1 MRPKISIPYVDNR
14 GGTPPDLLRGYI
26 AGMKTLMLAATNT
39 YGPLGRAAS
48 VAALPLGDRASRAWL
63 ERTRNPYREE
73 IGRIA
78 DAVELSVVYLL
89 NVCFEWGCTSGV
101 WASPEGALMR
111 RVLDWPFPALGEHI
125 VVVHQS
131 GEAGDFLNVTWPGVT
146 GVYHASAPGRFAA
159 AINQAPMREFG
170 SGFVGDW
177 FRSRVAVG
185 LGDGLP
191 PAHLLRQVFEIAPDY
206 ASAQLLLC
214 RTKLAVPAIFVL
226 AGLSP
231 EEGCIIERTETHF
244 ALRLMSR
251 GRVCATN
258 HFERPLE
265 DRGKGWRPRPI
276 DSEGRLACANELD
289 AEACDFSWF
298 LAPIAN
304 ANSRLGM
311 TACPATG
318 ALMVIGTEGE
328 KPVTEIF
335 RLPSAA

>member
-14 GGTPPDLLRGYI
+14 GGTPPDLLRGHI
-26 AGMKTLMLAATNT
+26 AGMKALVLAATNT

-48 VAALPLGDRASRAWL
+48 AAALPLGDRASRTWL

-78 DAVELSVVYLL
+78 DAVGLSGVYLL

-131 GEAGDFLNVTWPGVT
+131 GEAGEFLNATWPGVT

-206 ASAQLLLC
+206 ASAQIA
-214 RTKLAVPAIFVL
+214 AVPDQVSRASHLRSRRAL
-226 AGLSP
+226 ARRRLCHRADRNP
-231 EEGCIIERTETHF
+231 FRTAADGRRTR
-244 ALRLMSR
+244 LRHQPLR
-251 GRVCATN
+251 G
-258 HFERPLE
+258 
-265 DRGKGWRPRPI
+265 
-276 DSEGRLACANELD
+276 
-289 AEACDFSWF
+289 
-298 LAPIAN
+298 
-304 ANSRLGM
+304 
-311 TACPATG
+311 PA
-318 ALMVIGTEGE
+318 
-328 KPVTEIF
+328 
-335 RLPSAA
+335 

>member
-1 MRPKISIPYVDNR
+1 MTPKISIPYVDNR

-26 AGMKTLMLAATNT
+26 AGMKALVLAATNT

-48 VAALPLGDRASRAWL
+48 MAALPLGDRASKAWL
-63 ERTRNPYREE
+63 ERTHNPYRGE
-73 IGRIA
+73 IGKIA
-78 DAVELSVVYLL
+78 EAVGLSGVYLL

-101 WASPEGALMR
+101 WAGAEGALMR

-159 AINQAPMREFG
+159 AINQAPTRDFG

-185 LGDGLP
+185 LSDGLP

-231 EEGCIIERTETHF
+231 EEGCIIERTEDRF
-244 ALRLMSR
+244 ALRLMSH

-258 HFERPLE
+258 HFEGKL
-265 DRGKGWRPRPI
+265 DDHGKGWRARPI
-276 DSEGRLACANELD
+276 DSEGRLACANELG
-289 AEACDFSWF
+289 AEAEDFSWF
-298 LAPIAN
+298 AAPIAN
-304 ANSRLGM
+304 PNSRLAM
-311 TACPATG
+311 TACPTTG
-318 ALMVIGTEGE
+318 ALSLVGTEGE
-328 KPVTEIF
+328 SPVTEIF
-335 RLPSAA
+335 RWAA